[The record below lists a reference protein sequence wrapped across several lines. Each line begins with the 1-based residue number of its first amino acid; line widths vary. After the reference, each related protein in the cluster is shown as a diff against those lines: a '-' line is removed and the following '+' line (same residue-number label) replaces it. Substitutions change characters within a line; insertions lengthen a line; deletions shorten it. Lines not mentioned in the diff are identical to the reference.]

1 MATKIFTGDMPEL
14 MENILNNLNEEINS
28 IYSCALVS
36 RHWCNM
42 SIPILWRDPFTLARD
57 SIFISRYFSSLSE
70 DDRIILDE
78 YGIDI
83 EFPCTLFNYSRFL
96 KVFDSSSLDVRI
108 QESIPKL
115 INNLPTD
122 IDLKDLKE
130 HVANLLFKIF
140 IESSATLSKLALDMS
155 DEIVDIKPEIFYS
168 LGQNMLFFSRLQ
180 DLSVI
185 VESESCIKNAIAL
198 FKILADNATK
208 INSLTFHTYIYEPL
222 LCRTFASVIKS
233 QEQLGRFN
241 LIGGTSFE
249 PRSCCIMSALEC
261 QKKALREIKIECCA
275 YGEEFEVLMNC
286 ENLEVIRI
294 FHYKEE
300 VKLLKILSTNLS
312 KISTLEILS
321 YSIDASNLIPILE
334 NSGPLLQRLRL
345 YSEKREIRSL
355 PLLIETLISF
365 CPNITYLYISSIKF
379 SSKFLDLIGSLQKL
393 LYLTLQ
399 WIDDGTEE
407 KMKSWIT
414 QLAEIL
420 PSSLQY
426 FNLGD
431 FWINSHIDIFLDHCN
446 APLKR
451 LLFGVDYDYDKTIEA
466 LIKFCKRK
474 KTLNYAYIHCNTNID
489 VLKWDKVKKDL
500 EEYVKL
506 VPYPIGHV
514 YVDC

>member
-36 RHWCNM
+36 RHWCKM
-42 SIPILWRDPFTLARD
+42 SIPILWRDPFTFARD
-57 SIFISRYFSSLSE
+57 AMFISRYFSSLSE
-70 DDRIILDE
+70 NDRMILNE

-96 KVFDSSSLDVRI
+96 KAFDSSIVDDRI
-108 QESIPKL
+108 QELISKL

-122 IDLKDLKE
+122 IDLKE

-140 IESSATLSKLALDMS
+140 IESGATLSKLALDMS
-155 DEIVDIKPEIFYS
+155 DDIDDIKPEIFYS

-185 VESESCIKNAIAL
+185 IESKSCIKNAIAL

-208 INSLTFHTYIYEPL
+208 INSLTFHTSIYEPL
-222 LCRTFASVIKS
+222 LCRTFASIIKS

-241 LIGGTSFE
+241 LIGGSAFE

-261 QKKALREIKIECCA
+261 QKKALREIKIERCA
-275 YGEEFEVLMNC
+275 YGEEFEVLKNC

-294 FHYKEE
+294 LHYKEE
-300 VKLLKILSTNLS
+300 IKLLKILGTSLS

-334 NSGPLLQRLRL
+334 NSGSLLQRLRL
-345 YSEKREIRSL
+345 YSERREICSL
-355 PLLIETLISF
+355 SLLIETLISF

-379 SSKFLDLIGSLQKL
+379 SNKFLDLIGSLQKL
-393 LYLTLQ
+393 LYLTLR
-399 WIDDGTEE
+399 WIDDGSE
-407 KMKSWIT
+407 K
-414 QLAEIL
+414 E
-420 PSSLQY
+420 
-426 FNLGD
+426 
-431 FWINSHIDIFLDHCN
+431 
-446 APLKR
+446 
-451 LLFGVDYDYDKTIEA
+451 
-466 LIKFCKRK
+466 
-474 KTLNYAYIHCNTNID
+474 
-489 VLKWDKVKKDL
+489 
-500 EEYVKL
+500 
-506 VPYPIGHV
+506 
-514 YVDC
+514 